1 MKFGDISPN
10 TYNYMTTQIC
20 ERTGM
25 AVTEVETEAVVAEE
39 VRASLEPQRSS
50 ETAAAQQ
57 IKIFRT

>member
-1 MKFGDISPN
+1 
-10 TYNYMTTQIC
+10 
-20 ERTGM
+20 M